1 MPPGRGSQSRH
12 LIRPRTVIQSQ
23 ILTLIVLTA
32 FAMLVRVG
40 QAMLLMG
47 QSHARD
53 VAAAGVRT
61 LLDITAC
68 ILGFSGLGA
77 AWLLQGVNL
86 PAASFFFV
94 ATVQIAAG
102 AATSSVAERSRLLV
116 GPWLALIIAAGAFPL
131 AARWSWFGGLAPGS
145 FDAAGAGAVHLLPG
159 TAAILCALLL
169 GPRTGKFN
177 RDGSSNLLGGH
188 SLPLSFLGVLLM
200 LVGWVSY
207 IVGTTLIVTVS
218 KQNVAEPG
226 HIEPALLVSA
236 AMNTMLAAGAAMLV
250 GAASSYQR
258 IGRIDPWSLL
268 LALLGGLVSVTA
280 GAPWFNPGAAM
291 AAGGVAGLIV
301 PLAAAYIDMHLH
313 IDDPLSAS
321 AVHGIGGLWA
331 LIAAGLF
338 APTLGAHRIDLMKH
352 QLAIAAACI
361 VLGALAAALV
371 AAARL
376 FTPLRKREEES
387 YEGLDL
393 AEHDINAYP
402 DFQQNLIRSYH
413 LRER

>member
-1 MPPGRGSQSRH
+1 
-12 LIRPRTVIQSQ
+12 VIQSQ
-23 ILTLIVLTA
+23 ILFLILLAA

-40 QAMLLMG
+40 QALLLLG

-53 VAAAGVRT
+53 AAAVGVRT

-68 ILGFSGLGA
+68 ILGFAGLGA
-77 AWLLQGVNL
+77 AWLLQGVDI

-94 ATVQIAAG
+94 AVVLIAAG

-131 AARWSWFGGLAPGS
+131 AARWSWFGGLGPGS

-177 RDGSSNLLGGH
+177 RDGSSNLLSGH

-218 KQNVAEPG
+218 RQTAGRPAS
-226 HIEPALLVSA
+226 IEPTLLLAAA

-250 GAASSYQR
+250 GAAASYQR

-280 GAPWFNPGAAM
+280 GAPYFNPGAAM

-301 PLAAAYIDMHLH
+301 PLAAAYIDMRLH

-321 AVHGIGGLWA
+321 AVHGVGGLWA

-338 APTLGAHRIDLMKH
+338 APTLGAHRINLMKH
-352 QLAIAAACI
+352 QLAIAAAAI

-376 FTPLRKREEES
+376 FTPLRKREEET